1 MLTLPVL
8 IARPPV
14 VNVTPSSVTAS
25 EGNSITFT
33 CLATGVGARNFTYE
47 WSLNG
52 SVIKGVTE
60 HNYSITA
67 VSESAFGN
75 YTCVVKNQYG
85 GSSQSNIATLTLSMY
100 SYINWQNLCNLSFY
114 RTTIL

>member
-1 MLTLPVL
+1 MPTLPVL

-25 EGNSITFT
+25 EGDSVTFT
-33 CLATGVGARNFTYE
+33 CLTTGVGARNFTYE
-47 WSLNG
+47 WLLNG

-60 HNYSITA
+60 LNYTITA
-67 VSESAFGN
+67 VSESAVGN

-85 GSSQSNIATLTLSMY
+85 GSSQSNIATLTLSMHSLLY
-100 SYINWQNLCNLSFY
+100 
-114 RTTIL
+114 